1 MPKDLK
7 TGLVIGL
14 VVVVAAALWLST
26 RESLSIKSRML
37 RTDNLTDGR
46 GSKAKPRYV
55 TELPVSNSTGYDER
69 TTEGEG
75 DKTGRPAVPRIHV
88 VVKGETLSEISY
100 KYYGTSA
107 GWQKIFEAN
116 RTFMKD
122 EKNLRPGTRLII
134 PE

>member
-14 VVVVAAALWLST
+14 VLVVAAVLWLST

-37 RTDNLTDGR
+37 RAE
-46 GSKAKPRYV
+46 SEAEPRYV
-55 TELPVSNSTGYDER
+55 ADLPVSDSAGYNER
-69 TTEGEG
+69 TVGQDEGERA
-75 DKTGRPAVPRIHV
+75 RPAVPRIHV
-88 VVKGETLSEISY
+88 VRKGETLSEISY

-122 EKNLRPGTRLII
+122 EKNLKPGTRLII

>member
-14 VVVVAAALWLST
+14 VVVVAAAIWLST

-37 RTDNLTDGR
+37 KEE
-46 GSKAKPRYV
+46 SQAKPRYV
-55 TELPVSNSTGYDER
+55 TDLPVDDSAEYNER
-69 TTEGEG
+69 TVDQ
-75 DKTGRPAVPRIHV
+75 DKDEKTRPAVPRIHV
-88 VVKGETLSEISY
+88 VLKGETLSEISY
-100 KYYGTSA
+100 KYYGTST

>member
-37 RTDNLTDGR
+37 KGE
-46 GSKAKPRYV
+46 SQAEPRYV